1 MAVVLQGNIN
11 RSRVAHDLL
20 AQISLEK
27 AADIILISEQYR
39 ARDGPGWYEDTLGT
53 AAIWIPNQKRFPV
66 ADHGS
71 GSGFVWVKSS
81 EVTYVSCYFTPN
93 ERIADFQAKL
103 DGLEDAVRD
112 MEGKLVVAGDFNA
125 KALEWGEP
133 WPDSRGGRL
142 LDMVS
147 RVGLVVL
154 NTGSSTTFRRPGYRE
169 TIIDV
174 SLSTERLAS
183 RVEEWMVID
192 DYTASDHQYITFR
205 VCDVIPVRSK
215 TPKAPAKWNV
225 NKMGYL
231 MTCLRWDT

>member
-11 RSRVAHDLL
+11 RSRVAHDLRE
-20 AQISLEK
+20 QISLEK

-53 AAIWIPNQKRFPV
+53 AAIWIPNRQRFPV
-66 ADHGS
+66 ADLGS
-71 GSGFVWVKSS
+71 DSGFVWVKSS
-81 EVTYVSCYFTPN
+81 DVTYVSCYFTPN

-103 DGLEDAVRD
+103 DGLEDAVRE
-112 MEGKLVVAGDFNA
+112 MEGELVVAGDFNA
-125 KALEWGEP
+125 
-133 WPDSRGGRL
+133 SRGGRL
-142 LDMVS
+142 SEMVS

-154 NTGSSTTFRRPGYRE
+154 NTCSSTTFRRPGYRE

-183 RVEEWMVID
+183 RVEDWMVIE

-205 VCDVIPVRSK
+205 VRDVIPVRSN
-215 TPKAPAKWNV
+215 TPKAPAKWNG
-225 NKMGYL
+225 NKMDPQKLSPALIRGQ
-231 MTCLRWDT
+231 